1 MQARLLQEVSNRLK
15 CYEKGASAPFSFA
28 LYLLHLNT
36 MRKFF
41 LFRREPD
48 EIGSG
53 ATTSNTGVG
62 ISTISI
68 PADNLAY
75 MTTKPKGLVIT
86 FNQSSAFESSFLNP
100 GESIPK
106 TTVEVGCAK
115 GEEASLMESV
125 INFISSESKKNVMRF
140 DAVNKNSTFAQFV
153 QEKES
158 LSPVVP
164 TLAVDTV
171 SGEISQGTQ
180 EQQFQNS
187 IAGINFQ
194 GNLPVVDYNHEVL
207 SGFSN
212 GDTIT
217 TWTNSGTGGGTY
229 NIQPN
234 GSTTP
239 SMVTAANQNNFSKD
253 AVQILEDEF
262 FDVPALTV
270 VNDYTIYA
278 VIGTFNTQGTA
289 PLYGDADGETVGFAG
304 KFFEDDVVNR
314 CAASNNSFNI
324 RHDGK
329 LGAIAQATTS
339 SPLTGDGINRP
350 PTYNPCSV
358 FIIRR
363 DVDFNMIL
371 HNEKG
376 EIISVIPALTGG
388 KASNP
393 EQTDGDLL
401 IERLGTTNEMTNT
414 SFKGQLARFGIIESD
429 IGSNAASTLAID
441 LFNLYTL

>member
-1 MQARLLQEVSNRLK
+1 
-15 CYEKGASAPFSFA
+15 
-28 LYLLHLNT
+28 

-41 LFRREPD
+41 LFRREAD
-48 EIGSG
+48 DIGSG

-106 TTVEVGCAK
+106 TTVEVGCAE
-115 GEEASLMESV
+115 GEESALMES
-125 INFISSESKKNVMRF
+125 ILNFISSESKKNVMRF

-158 LSPVVP
+158 LAPIVP

-171 SGEISQGTQ
+171 SGDISQGTEDQ
-180 EQQFQNS
+180 KFQNS

-194 GNLPVVDYNHEVL
+194 GNLPVVDYNHEVI

-212 GDTIT
+212 TATIT
-217 TWTNSGTGGGTY
+217 SWSNSGTGGGTY
-229 NIQPN
+229 NIAP
-234 GSTTP
+234 GGGTTP
-239 SMVTAANQNNFSKD
+239 SMVNAANQNNFSKD
-253 AVQILEDEF
+253 AVQIGADEY
-262 FDVPALTV
+262 FDVPALKV

-278 VIGTFNTQGTA
+278 VIGTHSTSGGIA

-304 KFFEDDVVNR
+304 KFFEDSAVTKV
-314 CAASNNSFNI
+314 AISNSTFNI

-329 LGAIAQATTS
+329 LGAIAQASTS
-339 SPLTGDGINRP
+339 SPLIGDGVNRP
-350 PTYNPCSV
+350 QGYNPCSV

-363 DVDFNMIL
+363 DKDFNMIL
-371 HNEKG
+371 HDKTG
-376 EIISVIPALTGG
+376 EIISVIPASTGG
-388 KASNP
+388 RASDSG
-393 EQTDGDLL
+393 QTDGDLL
-401 IERLGTTNEMTNT
+401 IERLGTTNEVTNT
-414 SFKGQLARFGIIESD
+414 SFKGQLARFGIMEND
-429 IGSNAASTLAID
+429 IGSNAASTLAKD

>member
-1 MQARLLQEVSNRLK
+1 
-15 CYEKGASAPFSFA
+15 
-28 LYLLHLNT
+28 

-48 EIGSG
+48 TIGSG
-53 ATTSNTGVG
+53 ATASNTGVG

-106 TTVEVGCAK
+106 TTVEVGCAE
-115 GEEASLMESV
+115 GQEAALMESV
-125 INFISSESKKNVMRF
+125 LNFISSDSKKNVMRF

-158 LSPVVP
+158 LSPIVP

-171 SGEISQGTQ
+171 SGEISQGTE
-180 EQQFQNS
+180 EQKFQNS

-194 GNLPVVDYNHEVL
+194 GNLPVVDYNHEVI
-207 SGFSN
+207 SSFSN
-212 GDTIT
+212 GATIT

-229 NIQPN
+229 NIQPG

-253 AVQILEDEF
+253 AVLVGVDEYF
-262 FDVPALTV
+262 EVPALKV
-270 VNDYTIYA
+270 ANDYTIYA
-278 VIGTFNTQGTA
+278 VTGTFNTASGFG
-289 PLYGDADGETVGFAG
+289 PLYGDADGETVGFSG
-304 KFFEDDVVNR
+304 RFFEDGAIGKVS
-314 CAASNNSFNI
+314 ASNNTFNI

-329 LGAIAQATTS
+329 LGAVAQASTS
-339 SPLTGDGINRP
+339 SPLIGDGVNRP
-350 PTYNPCSV
+350 EGYNPCSV

-363 DVDFNMIL
+363 DADFNMIL
-371 HNEKG
+371 HDKTG
-376 EIISVIPALTGG
+376 EIISVIPASTGG
-388 KASNP
+388 RANDP
-393 EQTDGDLL
+393 GQTDGDLL
-401 IERLGTTNEMTNT
+401 IERLGTTNEVT
-414 SFKGQLARFGIIESD
+414 SVGFKGELARFGIIKSD
-429 IGSNAASTLAID
+429 IGSNAASTLAKD

>member
-1 MQARLLQEVSNRLK
+1 
-15 CYEKGASAPFSFA
+15 
-28 LYLLHLNT
+28 

-41 LFRREPD
+41 LFRREAD
-48 EIGSG
+48 DIGSG

-106 TTVEVGCAK
+106 TTVEIGCAE
-115 GEEASLMESV
+115 GEEAALMES
-125 INFISSESKKNVMRF
+125 ILNFISSESKKNVMRF
-140 DAVNKNSTFAQFV
+140 DTVNKNSTFAQFV

-158 LSPVVP
+158 LSPIVP

-171 SGEISQGTQ
+171 SGEISQGT
-180 EQQFQNS
+180 ESQQFQNS

-194 GNLPVVDYNHEVL
+194 GNFPVVDYNHEVI
-207 SGFSN
+207 SGLSN
-212 GDTIT
+212 GATIT
-217 TWTNSGTGGGTY
+217 SWKNSGTGGGTY
-229 NIQPN
+229 NILPG

-239 SMVTAANQNNFSKD
+239 SMVKAANQNNFSKD
-253 AVQILEDEF
+253 AVLFGIDEY
-262 FDVPALTV
+262 FDVPSLKV

-278 VIGTFNTQGTA
+278 VIGTFNTASGLG
-289 PLYGDADGETVGFAG
+289 PLYGDADGETVGFSG
-304 KFFEDDVVNR
+304 RFFEDGAVDKVNP
-314 CAASNNSFNI
+314 SNNTFNI

-329 LGAIAQATTS
+329 LGAIAQSFTLS
-339 SPLTGDGINRP
+339 SLIGDGVNRP
-350 PTYNPCSV
+350 AGYNPCSV

-363 DVDFNMIL
+363 DKDFNMIL
-371 HNEKG
+371 HDETG
-376 EIISVIPALTGG
+376 EIISVIPASTGG
-388 KASNP
+388 RANDP
-393 EQTDGDLL
+393 GQTDGDLL
-401 IERLGTTNEMTNT
+401 FERLGTSNEVNA
-414 SFKGQLARFGIIESD
+414 FKGELARFGIIEND
-429 IGSNAASTLAID
+429 IGSNAASTLAKD

>member
-1 MQARLLQEVSNRLK
+1 
-15 CYEKGASAPFSFA
+15 
-28 LYLLHLNT
+28 

-41 LFRREPD
+41 LFRREAD
-48 EIGSG
+48 DIGSG
-53 ATTSNTGVG
+53 ATASNTGVG

-106 TTVEVGCAK
+106 TTVEIGCAE
-115 GEEASLMESV
+115 GEEAALMES
-125 INFISSESKKNVMRF
+125 ILNFISSESKKNVMRF

-171 SGEISQGTQ
+171 SGEISQGTE
-180 EQQFQNS
+180 EQKFQNS

-194 GNLPVVDYNHEVL
+194 GNLPVVDYNHEVI

-212 GDTIT
+212 GATIT

-229 NIQPN
+229 NISPA
-234 GSTTP
+234 SLTTP

-253 AVQILEDEF
+253 AVLVEVDEYF
-262 FDVPALTV
+262 EVPALTV
-270 VNDYTIYA
+270 INDYTIYA
-278 VIGTFNTQGTA
+278 VIGTFNTASTA
-289 PLYGDADGETVGFAG
+289 PLYGDADGETVGFSG
-304 KFFEDDVVNR
+304 RFFEDGVVNK
-314 CAASNNSFNI
+314 CANSNSTFNI

-329 LGAIAQATTS
+329 LGAIAESNTS
-339 SPLTGDGINRP
+339 SPLVGDGVNKP
-350 PTYNPCSV
+350 EGYNPCSV

-363 DVDFNMIL
+363 DADFNMIL
-371 HNEKG
+371 HDETG
-376 EIISVIPALTGG
+376 EIISVIPASTGG
-388 KASNP
+388 RANDP
-393 EQTDGDLL
+393 GQTDGNLL
-401 IERLGTTNEMTNT
+401 IERLGTTNEVTNT

-429 IGSNAASTLAID
+429 IGSNAASTLAKD

>member
-1 MQARLLQEVSNRLK
+1 
-15 CYEKGASAPFSFA
+15 
-28 LYLLHLNT
+28 

-41 LFRREPD
+41 LFRREAD
-48 EIGSG
+48 EVGSG

-106 TTVEVGCAK
+106 TTVEVGCAE
-115 GEEASLMESV
+115 GEEAALMES
-125 INFISSESKKNVMRF
+125 ILNFISSESKKNVMRF

-158 LSPVVP
+158 LSPIVP

-180 EQQFQNS
+180 EQQYQNS

-194 GNLPVVDYNHEVL
+194 GNLPVVDYNHEAI
-207 SGFSN
+207 SSFSN
-212 GDTIT
+212 GATIT
-217 TWTNSGTGGGTY
+217 SWKNSGTGGGTY
-229 NIQPN
+229 NIQPG

-239 SMVTAANQNNFSKD
+239 SMVNAANQNNFSKD
-253 AVQILEDEF
+253 AVLVGVDEYF
-262 FDVPALTV
+262 EVPALTV

-278 VIGTFNTQGTA
+278 VVGTFNTSSGFG
-289 PLYGDADGETVGFAG
+289 PLYGDADGETVGFSG
-304 KFFEDDVVNR
+304 RFFEDGAVSKV
-314 CAASNNSFNI
+314 AQSNNTFNV

-329 LGAIAQATTS
+329 LGAIAQSFTL
-339 SPLTGDGINRP
+339 SPLIGDGINRP
-350 PTYNPCSV
+350 AGYNPCSV

-363 DVDFNMIL
+363 DADFNMIL
-371 HNEKG
+371 HNQTG
-376 EIISVIPALTGG
+376 EIISVISASATGR
-388 KASNP
+388 STDP

-401 IERLGTTNEMTNT
+401 FERLGTTNEVNA
-414 SFKGQLARFGIIESD
+414 FKGELARFGIIEND
-429 IGSNAASTLAID
+429 IGSNAASTLAKD

>member
-1 MQARLLQEVSNRLK
+1 
-15 CYEKGASAPFSFA
+15 
-28 LYLLHLNT
+28 

-41 LFRREPD
+41 LFRREAD
-48 EIGSG
+48 DIGSG

-106 TTVEVGCAK
+106 TSVEVGCAE
-115 GEEASLMESV
+115 GEEAALMES
-125 INFISSESKKNVMRF
+125 ILNFISSESKKNVMRF

-171 SGEISQGTQ
+171 SGEISQGTESQ
-180 EQQFQNS
+180 KYQNS

-194 GNLPVVDYNHEVL
+194 GKLPVVDYNHEVI

-212 GDTIT
+212 GATIT
-217 TWTNSGTGGGTY
+217 SWKNSGTGGGTY
-229 NIQPN
+229 HIAPG

-239 SMVTAANQNNFSKD
+239 SMVNAANQNNFSKD
-253 AVQILEDEF
+253 AVLIELDEY

-270 VNDYTIYA
+270 INDYTIYA
-278 VIGTFNTQGTA
+278 VIGTYGTSNGLA
-289 PLYGDADGETVGFAG
+289 PLYGDADGETVGFSG
-304 KFFEDDVVNR
+304 KFFED
-314 CAASNNSFNI
+314 AAVDKVSVSNNTFNI

-329 LGAIAQATTS
+329 LGAVAQASTLS
-339 SPLTGDGINRP
+339 SLIGDGVNRP
-350 PTYNPCSV
+350 EGYNPCSV

-363 DVDFNMIL
+363 DADFNMIL
-371 HNEKG
+371 HDKTG
-376 EIISVIPALTGG
+376 EIISVIPASTGG
-388 KASNP
+388 RANDSGR
-393 EQTDGDLL
+393 TDGDLL
-401 IERLGTTNEMTNT
+401 FERLGTSNEVNA
-414 SFKGQLARFGIIESD
+414 FKGQLARFGIIEND
-429 IGSNAASTLAID
+429 IGSNAASTLAKD

>member
-1 MQARLLQEVSNRLK
+1 
-15 CYEKGASAPFSFA
+15 
-28 LYLLHLNT
+28 

-48 EIGSG
+48 TIGSG

-106 TTVEVGCAK
+106 TTVEVGCTE
-115 GEEASLMESV
+115 GEEAALMESV
-125 INFISSESKKNVMRF
+125 LNFISSESKKNVMRF

-171 SGEISQGTQ
+171 SGEISQGTE
-180 EQQFQNS
+180 EQKFQNS

-194 GNLPVVDYNHEVL
+194 GNLPVVDYNHEVI
-207 SGFSN
+207 SSFSN
-212 GDTIT
+212 GATIT
-217 TWTNSGTGGGTY
+217 TWKNSGTGGGTY
-229 NIQPN
+229 NITP
-234 GSTTP
+234 GGGTTP
-239 SMVTAANQNNFSKD
+239 SMLNASNQNNFSKD
-253 AVQILEDEF
+253 AVLVGVDEYF
-262 FDVPALTV
+262 EVPALTV
-270 VNDYTIYA
+270 INDYTIYA
-278 VIGTFNTQGTA
+278 VVGTFNTSQGFG
-289 PLYGDADGETVGFAG
+289 PLYGDADGETVGFSG
-304 KFFEDDVVNR
+304 RFFEDGVVTK
-314 CAASNNSFNI
+314 CSISNSTFNI

-329 LGAIAQATTS
+329 LGAIAKSNTS
-339 SPLTGDGINRP
+339 SPLVGDGVNRP
-350 PTYNPCSV
+350 EGYNPCSV

-363 DVDFNMIL
+363 DAVSNMIL
-371 HNEKG
+371 HDETG
-376 EIISVIPALTGG
+376 EIISVIPASTGG
-388 KASNP
+388 RPNAP
-393 EQTDGDLL
+393 GQTDGNLL
-401 IERLGTTNEMTNT
+401 IERLGTTNEITNVG
-414 SFKGQLARFGIIESD
+414 FKGELARFGIIESD
-429 IGSNAASTLAID
+429 IGSNAASTLAKD

>member
-1 MQARLLQEVSNRLK
+1 
-15 CYEKGASAPFSFA
+15 
-28 LYLLHLNT
+28 

-41 LFRREPD
+41 LFRREAD
-48 EIGSG
+48 DIGSG

-106 TTVEVGCAK
+106 TTVEIGCAE
-115 GEEASLMESV
+115 GEEAALMES
-125 INFISSESKKNVMRF
+125 ILNFISSESKKNVMRF
-140 DAVNKNSTFAQFV
+140 DTVNKNSTFAQFV

-158 LSPVVP
+158 LSPIVP

-171 SGEISQGTQ
+171 SGEISQGTE
-180 EQQFQNS
+180 EQKFQNS

-194 GNLPVVDYNHEVL
+194 GNLPVVDYNHEAI
-207 SGFSN
+207 SSFSN
-212 GDTIT
+212 GVTIT
-217 TWTNSGTGGGTY
+217 SWKNSGTGGGTY
-229 NIQPN
+229 NIQPG

-253 AVQILEDEF
+253 AVFVGVDEYF
-262 FDVPALTV
+262 EVPALTV

-278 VIGTFNTQGTA
+278 VVGTFNTSGGFG
-289 PLYGDADGETVGFAG
+289 PLYGDADGETVGFSG
-304 KFFEDDVVNR
+304 RFFED
-314 CAASNNSFNI
+314 AAINKAAKSNTTFNI

-329 LGAIAQATTS
+329 LGAIAQSSTS
-339 SPLTGDGINRP
+339 SPLVGDGINRP
-350 PTYNPCSV
+350 AGYNPCSV
-358 FIIRR
+358 FVIRR
-363 DVDFNMIL
+363 DKDFNMIL
-371 HNEKG
+371 HDETG
-376 EIISVIPALTGG
+376 EIISVIPASTGG
-388 KASNP
+388 RDNDP
-393 EQTDGDLL
+393 GQTDGDLL
-401 IERLGTTNEMTNT
+401 IERLGTTNEVTNIG
-414 SFKGQLARFGIIESD
+414 FKGELPRFGIIEND
-429 IGSNAASTLAID
+429 IGSNAASTLAKD

>member
-1 MQARLLQEVSNRLK
+1 
-15 CYEKGASAPFSFA
+15 
-28 LYLLHLNT
+28 

-41 LFRREPD
+41 LFRREAD
-48 EIGSG
+48 DIGSG
-53 ATTSNTGVG
+53 ATASNTGVG

-106 TTVEVGCAK
+106 TTVEVGCAE
-115 GEEASLMESV
+115 GEESALMES
-125 INFISSESKKNVMRF
+125 ILNFISSESKKNVMRF

-158 LSPVVP
+158 LSPFVP

-171 SGEISQGTQ
+171 SGEISQGTESQ
-180 EQQFQNS
+180 KYQKS

-194 GNLPVVDYNHEVL
+194 GNLPVVDYNHEVI

-212 GDTIT
+212 TATIT
-217 TWTNSGTGGGTY
+217 SWKNSGTGGGTY
-229 NIQPN
+229 NVAPG

-239 SMVTAANQNNFSKD
+239 SMVNAENQNNFSKD
-253 AVQILEDEF
+253 AVLIQVDEY
-262 FDVPALTV
+262 FDVPTLTV

-278 VIGTFNTQGTA
+278 VIGTDGTSGGLG
-289 PLYGDADGETVGFAG
+289 PLYGDADGETVGFSG
-304 KFFEDDVVNR
+304 KFFEDGAVVK
-314 CAASNNSFNI
+314 AALSNNTFNI

-329 LGAIAQATTS
+329 LGAIAKSFTLS
-339 SPLTGDGINRP
+339 SLIGDGVNRP
-350 PTYNPCSV
+350 EGYNPCSV

-363 DVDFNMIL
+363 DKDFNMIL
-371 HNEKG
+371 HDKTG
-376 EIISVIPALTGG
+376 EIISVI
-388 KASNP
+388 KASTRGRANDSR
-393 EQTDGDLL
+393 QTDGDLL
-401 IERLGTTNEMTNT
+401 FERLGTTNEVTGV
-414 SFKGQLARFGIIESD
+414 SFKGQLARFGIIEND
-429 IGSNAASTLAID
+429 IGSNAASTLAKD